1 MIDEAVLAWAIKYN
15 DIYEL
20 QQAGVSVD
28 NFVDEYRTVWK
39 YLMRMKRD
47 HDALPSR
54 DTVLNR
60 FPDINLPRVRRAE
73 LPMLLDTLRKR
84 TKFVKFM
91 HALNDTA
98 GSGVDFENVD
108 EKIQI
113 LQGQLNTLAFQSAD
127 QAHLV
132 NLFSRET
139 TERIRQEYKKRR
151 SGLQPGIKTGLHRFD
166 RENMGLQRQK
176 MVVIM
181 ARTGIGK
188 SWLDLLFMANAVMGG
203 ENVILYPLEMT
214 LQETAFRLYTLFT
227 QSMFGP
233 TKVLKNLELT
243 RGNIGTK
250 KLVRV
255 LHALED
261 TLPGTLHVADIGS
274 LSDPYTVE
282 RIEAEVDVHRPGMF
296 WVDYIT
302 LLKPPPGTQRER
314 EDIQIRQLSN
324 GIAGIAKRRNTVGG
338 CSAQVN
344 REALKVKAFLPRV
357 EHIAY
362 GDAIGQDADQIFSLN
377 RKGEYMY
384 YALVKNRGGVEIPK
398 MRVKFHPNEGIMHED
413 DEQGEEDDDD

>member
-15 DIYEL
+15 DINEL

-28 NFVDEYRTVWK
+28 NFVDEYKTVWK
-39 YLMRMKRD
+39 YLLRMKRE

-54 DTVLNR
+54 DTVAGR
-60 FPDINLPRVRRAE
+60 FPDIALPRVRRAE

-84 TKFVKFM
+84 TKFIHFM
-91 HALNDTA
+91 EALNNTA

-113 LQGQLNTLAFQSAD
+113 LQGQLNTLAFQSSD

-139 TERIRQEYKKRR
+139 TERIRGEYVERR
-151 SGLQPGIKTGLHRFD
+151 RGLRPGIPTGLHRFD

-176 MVVIM
+176 MVVAM
-181 ARTGIGK
+181 ARTGVGK
-188 SWLDLLFMANAVMGG
+188 SWLDLLFMARAVMAG
-203 ENVILYPLEMT
+203 ETVILYPLEMT
-214 LQETAFRLYTLFT
+214 LQETAFRLYTLFS
-227 QSMFGP
+227 QAMFGP
-233 TKVLKNLELT
+233 TKVLKNLDLT
-243 RGNIGTK
+243 RGQINSR

-261 TLPGTLHVADIGS
+261 QLPGTLYVADIGS
-274 LSDPYTVE
+274 LSDPYTIE

-314 EDIQIRQLSN
+314 EDIQVRQLSN
-324 GIAGIAKRRNTVGG
+324 GIAGIAKRRDTVGG

-344 REALKVKAFLPRV
+344 REALKVRAFLPRV

-362 GDAIGQDADQIFSLN
+362 GDAIGQDADQVFSLN
-377 RKGEYMY
+377 RKGEYLFY
-384 YALVKNRGGVEIPK
+384 SLVKNRGGVEIPK
-398 MRVKFHPNEGIMHED
+398 MRMKFHPNEGILHED
-413 DEQGEEDDDD
+413 DDQPEDDDD